1 MASFITPFR
10 PIVNDWD
17 WNPGQTFV
25 TSFMLAQENQR
36 AQQKAAQ
43 EAELAAILLPAKKAE
58 AEFNMKKLAYDSQL
72 LEKIYATKTAALD
85 ASYKGLTS
93 AVTGGGSGG
102 SGGSSS
108 GSGGGTSGAT
118 TQSQKGFQ
126 SQFGFGSRFSNPTQS
141 APTSKPTWRVVT
153 PAQPQPGP

>member
-43 EAELAAILLPAKKAE
+43 EAELAAILFPAKKAE

-102 SGGSSS
+102 SS
-108 GSGGGTSGAT
+108 SGGGTSGAT
-118 TQSQKGFQ
+118 TQAPAQD
-126 SQFGFGSRFSNPTQS
+126 
-141 APTSKPTWRVVT
+141 PTSFNLSGTTYGQKS
-153 PAQPQPGP
+153 ASQPQSGNQTGAPRKTISLEDL

>member
-25 TSFMLAQENQR
+25 TSFMLAQENKR
-36 AQQKAAQ
+36 AQEKAAQ

-72 LEKIYATKTAALD
+72 LEKLYATKTAALD

-102 SGGSSS
+102 SGS
-108 GSGGGTSGAT
+108 GSGTSGAG
-118 TQSQKGFQ
+118 TQPNKGFQ
-126 SQFGFGSRFSNPTQS
+126 SQFGFGSRFSNPTQT
-141 APTSKPTWRVVT
+141 APASKPTWRVVT

>member
-10 PIVNDWD
+10 PIVNEWD

-72 LEKIYATKTAALD
+72 LEKIYATKTASLD

-118 TQSQKGFQ
+118 TQTPDQD
-126 SQFGFGSRFSNPTQS
+126 
-141 APTSKPTWRVVT
+141 PTSFNLTGTRFDKKAT
-153 PAQPQPGP
+153 PQNQPIAPKRSVDLTELK

>member
-1 MASFITPFR
+1 MASFITPFE

-36 AQQKAAQ
+36 AQQKMAQ
-43 EAELAAILLPAKKAE
+43 EAELAAILFPAKKAE

-102 SGGSSS
+102 SS
-108 GSGGGTSGAT
+108 SGGGTSGAT
-118 TQSQKGFQ
+118 TQAPAQD
-126 SQFGFGSRFSNPTQS
+126 
-141 APTSKPTWRVVT
+141 PTSFNLSGTTYGQKS
-153 PAQPQPGP
+153 ASQPQSGNQTVSPRKTISLEDL